1 MNKREEDNQVK
12 GKNETPGERKVDRT
26 SLLHRCYVLYRRAH
40 ARCKMQD
47 QQQQR
52 EDPEQPE
59 TLLDILTFEVSALAL

>member
-1 MNKREEDNQVK
+1 
-12 GKNETPGERKVDRT
+12 
-26 SLLHRCYVLYRRAH
+26 
-40 ARCKMQD
+40 MQD